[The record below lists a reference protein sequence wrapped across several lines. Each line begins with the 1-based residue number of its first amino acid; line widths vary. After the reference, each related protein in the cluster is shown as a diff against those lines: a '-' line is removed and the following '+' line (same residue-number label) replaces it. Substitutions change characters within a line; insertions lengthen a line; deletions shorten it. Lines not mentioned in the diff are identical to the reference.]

1 MQRADNKPKKF
12 IACPSRLFAFDQ
24 WHLFITTMELYRLH
38 RVDLVIVYI
47 QSVEAQVYN
56 LIKVYEKSGLVQI
69 RPSLEMPS
77 TNTELDYNPNSE
89 TSWQNQLTNFQDCLY
104 EFKESAE
111 FIAFPDWD
119 DFFFTSNYN
128 IPYYPILQKFAEQ
141 NPKVNTFII
150 DRYMG
155 YHESLDEMY
164 INGHWMTDFWRQGIK
179 YSTKDKQFFAGKKY
193 GKAIYKPNRGIYG
206 VDLHWANRVENGYTE
221 IRIPL
226 NKAYIIHA
234 RDYSKYKLDGRI
246 ENTRPLELNFTAF
259 VRRYKLSSL
268 LNKLPKS
275 EALTVELNKCLGFN
289 SQGMKVLVDK
299 SESKCWNYHKCNIK
313 KLGQIVLM
321 LKILGLNYV
330 KIIF

>member
-38 RVDLVIVYI
+38 RVDLVVVYI

-155 YHESLDEMY
+155 YHESLDEMN
-164 INGHWMTDFWRQGIK
+164 IKGHKIKEFWKKGIK
-179 YSTKDKQFFAGKKY
+179 YSTKDTQYFY

-206 VDLHWANRVENGYTE
+206 VDLHWANRVENGYIE
-221 IRIPL
+221 MRLPL
-226 NKAYIIHA
+226 KQAYIIHA
-234 RDYSKYKLDGRI
+234 RDYSNVNLDGRI
-246 ENTRPLELNFTAF
+246 LNTNPLEKNFAKF

-313 KLGQIVLM
+313 KVRANCLM
-321 LKILGLNYV
+321 LKILGKELM
-330 KIIF
+330 I